1 MDNANPAAALRS
13 VEGRVNE
20 RVAVLE
26 RYYDLLS
33 QSSAGFESPGSNGGF
48 EPSMELPLLN
58 EPMRQFLS
66 VATAQF
72 F

>member
-20 RVAVLE
+20 RVAILE

-33 QSSAGFESPGSNGGF
+33 QSSAGFESPSG
-48 EPSMELPLLN
+48 
-58 EPMRQFLS
+58 LS
-66 VATAQF
+66 D
-72 F
+72 